1 MLPTSLP
8 VELEP
13 RVIPAAPPQPAPLN
27 DLGTMLSPSQVRTFR
42 DCGAKWY
49 YKYALGLPD
58 PPNGSLVRGRVVH
71 QMAEAFFRAKLDGG
85 SPDPDDLQACFE
97 DAWDREAAGAAFG
110 AEEDVDLLKR
120 QAAMLTR
127 KYLDEV
133 APEIE
138 PAALELSVQGV
149 GVPVRGFVDLLD
161 TSGRV
166 IDLKTAARKPTGVS
180 GDYAFQAG
188 HLPPALPGCQRQSTR
203 RYPGGHQ
210 EPPTG
215 HAGVHGLAGGSEAH
229 REAVS
234 VAAGGD
240 AGGHLPA
247 QPVIEPVLVQALC
260 LCRGMRSRIWRQR
273 QGRRGRPGIVQRGIP
288 ADLGLIA

>member
-1 MLPTSLP
+1 MLPSLNI
-8 VELEP
+8 EMEP
-13 RVIPAAPPQPAPLN
+13 RVIPAAPPQTAPLN
-27 DLGTMLSPSQVRTFR
+27 DFGRVLSPSQVRTFR

-85 SPDPDDLQACFE
+85 SPDPDDLYASFE
-97 DAWDREAAGAAFG
+97 EAWDTAAADAAFG
-110 AEEDVDLLKR
+110 ADEDVDLLKR
-120 QAAMLTR
+120 QAAILTR

-149 GVPVRGFVDLLD
+149 IGGVSVRGFVDLLD

-180 GDYAFQAG
+180 ADYAFQVATYARLCPG
-188 HLPPALPGCQRQSTR
+188 ANGKARVDTPVATKSPQVVTQEYTVSQADLKLTEKLHPLVGEAMREGIYLPNRSSNLCSFKHCAFATVC
-203 RYPGGHQ
+203 
-210 EPPTG
+210 E
-215 HAGVHGLAGGSEAH
+215 AEFGGS
-229 REAVS
+229 V
-234 VAAGGD
+234 
-240 AGGHLPA
+240 
-247 QPVIEPVLVQALC
+247 
-260 LCRGMRSRIWRQR
+260 RG
-273 QGRRGRPGIVQRGIP
+273 
-288 ADLGLIA
+288 AEDE

>member
-1 MLPTSLP
+1 MLPSFP
-8 VELEP
+8 IEMEP
-13 RVIPAAPPQPAPLN
+13 RVIPAALPQPTPLN
-27 DLGTMLSPSQVRTFR
+27 DFGGVLSPSQVRTFR

-85 SPDPDDLQACFE
+85 SPDPDDLAASFDQ
-97 DAWDREAAGAAFG
+97 AWDTASAGAAFG
-110 AEEDVDLLKR
+110 ADEDVDLLKR

-138 PAALELSVQGV
+138 PAALELPVQGV
-149 GVPVRGFVDLLD
+149 IGGVAVRGFVDLLD

-180 GDYAFQAG
+180 ADYAFQLATYRQ
-188 HLPPALPGCQRQSTR
+188 LCPGANGKARVDTLVATKSSAVVTQEYTVSAADLKLTEKL
-203 RYPGGHQ
+203 YPL
-210 EPPTG
+210 
-215 HAGVHGLAGGSEAH
+215 V
-229 REAVS
+229 REAMREGIYLPNRS
-234 VAAGGD
+234 SNLCSYKHCAFAAVCEAEFGGRVKG
-240 AGGHLPA
+240 AGEEELA
-247 QPVIEPVLVQALC
+247 
-260 LCRGMRSRIWRQR
+260 
-273 QGRRGRPGIVQRGIP
+273 
-288 ADLGLIA
+288 